1 MASQVIFAVILLV
14 ARIFLCP
21 VNIHT
26 LGSRLQQTTNGKNDN
41 PTIVHC
47 RVLFQS
53 EVGSFRF
60 GIKGQDYFSRIVN
73 DNQFA
78 INKVPNL
85 SIIFQTTWNKLY
97 NACLWCEIL
106 EFVS

>member
-14 ARIFLCP
+14 ARIFRCP
-21 VNIHT
+21 LNIHT
-26 LGSRLQQTTNGKNDN
+26 LGSRLQQTTNGKNNN
-41 PTIVHC
+41 PTIARG
-47 RVLFQS
+47 RVL
-53 EVGSFRF
+53 FRF
-60 GIKGQDYFSRIVN
+60 GIKGQDYFSRFSYILRIVN

-78 INKVPNL
+78 TINKVPNL